1 MDDEDDDFAPWTPDG
16 ADQLLRAAEAL
27 VEALRTHAAAVAGLR
42 GDGES
47 GEVVA
52 AGERL
57 VPALLGYADAQFQY
71 TGSGFPLGIVHEFD
85 DDDSDEV
92 VDEGPVAGVS
102 VLRRDDYVVDKETAV
117 LKAGRKAYRRM
128 WPEDDAAAAT
138 ADVTHLGRALYLI
151 AHADGWDGLRQVK
164 GLRPVGG
171 ITLVHSSDELL
182 GADPDTWPEGDLFR
196 HDEERLLYREDDV
209 YTE

>member
-1 MDDEDDDFAPWTPDG
+1 MDDEDDDFTPWTTDG

-27 VEALRTHAAAVAGLR
+27 VEAIRTHAAAVAGLR
-42 GDGES
+42 GDEES
-47 GEVVA
+47 EVVA
-52 AGERL
+52 AGQRL
-57 VPALLGYADAQFQY
+57 LPALLGYADAQFEF

-102 VLRRDDYVVDKETAV
+102 VLRRDDYVVDKEAAV

-128 WPEDDAAAAT
+128 WQEDDAAAAK

-151 AHADGWDGLRQVK
+151 AHADGWDSLRHVK

>member
-1 MDDEDDDFAPWTPDG
+1 MDDEDDDFSPWTTDG
-16 ADQLLRAAEAL
+16 ADQLLRAAESL
-27 VEALRTHAAAVAGLR
+27 VDAIRTHAAAVAGLR
-42 GDGES
+42 GNEES

-57 VPALLGYADAQFQY
+57 LPALLDYADAQLEF

-85 DDDSDEV
+85 DDGGPEV
-92 VDEGPVAGVS
+92 VEEGPVVGVS
-102 VLRRDDYVVDKETAV
+102 VLRRDDYVVKKEAAV

-151 AHADGWDGLRQVK
+151 AHANGWDSLRHVK
-164 GLRPVGG
+164 GLRPVRG
-171 ITLVHSSDELL
+171 ITLVCSSDELI
-182 GADPDTWPEGDLFR
+182 GADPDTWPEEDLFR
-196 HDEERLLYREDDV
+196 LDEERLIYREDNV